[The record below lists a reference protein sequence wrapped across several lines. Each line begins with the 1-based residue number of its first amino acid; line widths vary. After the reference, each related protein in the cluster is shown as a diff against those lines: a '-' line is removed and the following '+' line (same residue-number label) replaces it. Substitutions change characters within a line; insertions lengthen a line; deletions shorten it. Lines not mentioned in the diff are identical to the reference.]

1 MNVPPKSNEVKKT
14 LRKNGL
20 SATLRSE
27 MSSSLRA
34 SLNIRRALV
43 VSACLLTTAGY
54 LLGKKVSWDDSS
66 SSYSPNDFPVRDAV
80 SPDSSISL
88 SAAAGVQPSAVSLPA
103 ISPLAWT
110 QLTGRLKKMLSHY
123 RGNVAVY
130 LQDLKTGQTWTYHP
144 NELFPA
150 ASLIKL
156 PIMIAVFN
164 RISKGDLS
172 LSETMTLHRHNRV
185 GGSGTLKWQPD
196 GTRLTI
202 SQLLDHMIRESDNT
216 AANMLIEAVGGIPY
230 IQSQLPRVG
239 LVQTQ
244 IHRQGMS
251 LRSGYVAKENYTTV
265 SEMAMILRKI
275 YKGRMIDTT
284 SSRLMMDYLLLRKPV
299 RSRLAKDL
307 PAGWEI
313 AHKTGLERRACHDS
327 AIILT
332 PKGDF
337 ILAVLT
343 GKNRAYR
350 PAKQFIINIGRLTY
364 HYYGGIVPSNRHY
377 RRRYYAWVRHSR
389 HRRLRHYRHRL

>member
-1 MNVPPKSNEVKKT
+1 MRKA
-14 LRKNGL
+14 LRKNSL
-20 SATLRSE
+20 SVILKTG
-27 MSSSLRA
+27 MSSLTHPSW
-34 SLNIRRALV
+34 NIRRTLIV
-43 VSACLLTTAGY
+43 FACCLTAGGY
-54 LLGKKVSWDDSS
+54 FLGQDVSWGDSS
-66 SSYSPNDFPVRDAV
+66 PSHSPNDFPLRDAV
-80 SPDSSISL
+80 SSSSSALPASSGVRVPGASL
-88 SAAAGVQPSAVSLPA
+88 SAITPE
-103 ISPLAWT
+103 AWA
-110 QLTGRLKKMLSHY
+110 QLTEHLKKMVSHH
-123 RGNVAVY
+123 RGNVAIY
-130 LQDLKTGQTWTYHP
+130 LQDLKTGQTWSYHP

-156 PIMIAVFN
+156 PIMIAVFS
-164 RISKGDLS
+164 RIHSGELS
-172 LSETMTLHRHNRV
+172 LSQTMVLHRHNRV

-196 GTRLTI
+196 GTRLTV

-230 IQSQLPRVG
+230 IQSQLPRAG
-239 LVQTQ
+239 LVHTQ

-251 LRSGYVAKENYTTV
+251 LRSGYVARENYTTV

-275 YKGRMIDTT
+275 YQGQMIDTT

-299 RSRLAKDL
+299 RSRLAKAL

-343 GKNRAYR
+343 GHNRAYR

-364 HYYGGIVPSNRHY
+364 RYYGGLAPARRRYH
-377 RRRYYAWVRHSR
+377 RRYYAWVRHSR
-389 HRRLRHYRHRL
+389 HRPHHYRHRL

>member
-1 MNVPPKSNEVKKT
+1 MRKA
-14 LRKNGL
+14 LRKNSL
-20 SATLRSE
+20 SVILKTG
-27 MSSSLRA
+27 MSSLARPSW
-34 SLNIRRALV
+34 NIRRTLIV
-43 VSACLLTTAGY
+43 FACCLTAAGY
-54 LLGKKVSWDDSS
+54 FLGQNVSWGDSS
-66 SSYSPNDFPVRDAV
+66 ASYSPNNFPLRDAV
-80 SPDSSISL
+80 APNSSSTLPASSSVRVPGYSL
-88 SAAAGVQPSAVSLPA
+88 SAITPE
-103 ISPLAWT
+103 AWT
-110 QLTGRLKKMLSHY
+110 QLTERLKKMVSHH
-123 RGNVAVY
+123 RGNVAIY

-156 PIMIAVFN
+156 PIMIAVFS
-164 RISKGDLS
+164 RIHSGELS
-172 LSETMTLHRHNRV
+172 LSQTMALHRHNRV

-196 GTRLTI
+196 GTRFTI
-202 SQLLDHMIRESDNT
+202 SQLLDHLIRESDNT

-239 LVQTQ
+239 LVYTQ

-275 YKGRMIDTT
+275 YKGQMIDTT

-299 RSRLAKDL
+299 RSRLAKAL

-364 HYYGGIVPSNRHY
+364 RYYGGLAPSRRS
-377 RRRYYAWVRHSR
+377 RRRYYAWVRRSR
-389 HRRLRHYRHRL
+389 HRPHHYRHRL

>member
-1 MNVPPKSNEVKKT
+1 MKQP
-14 LRKNGL
+14 LRKSGL
-20 SATLRSE
+20 SATFKVG
-27 MSSSLRA
+27 MA
-34 SLNIRRALV
+34 SLGFERWNLRRTLV
-43 VSACLLTTAGY
+43 LCACLLSGTGY
-54 LLGKKVSWDDSS
+54 FLGKDLSWEDASA
-66 SSYSPNDFPVRDAV
+66 SYSPNDFPVRDAV
-80 SPDSSISL
+80 SPDPSSSL
-88 SAAAGVQPSAVSLPA
+88 TQAASLHSLGNSLPA
-103 ISPLAWT
+103 ITPEAWT
-110 QLTGRLKKMLSHY
+110 QLTAHLKKMASSY

-130 LQDLKTGQTWTYHP
+130 LEDLKTGQTWTYHP

-150 ASLIKL
+150 ASLIKV
-156 PIMIAVFN
+156 PIMIAVFS
-164 RISKGDLS
+164 RIHAGDLS
-172 LSETMTLHRHNRV
+172 LSQTMVLHRHNRV

-202 SQLLDHMIRESDNT
+202 SQLLDHLIRESDNT

-239 LVQTQ
+239 LVETQ

-251 LRSGYVAKENYTTV
+251 LRSGHVARENYTTV
-265 SEMAMILRKI
+265 SEMAMLLRKI
-275 YKGRMIDTT
+275 YQGQMIDTT

-299 RSRLAKDL
+299 RSRLAKAL

-364 HYYGGIVPSNRHY
+364 RYYGGIVPSRRRYH
-377 RRRYYAWVRHSR
+377 RRYYAWVRRSA
-389 HRRLRHYRHRL
+389 HRRRHHYRHHL